1 LAADTFSEIW
11 DKLESAAANAPE
23 SGFLSQRILPGS
35 VFDIS
40 LALKRPYNK
49 RTVLITINKQ
59 NIISLGNYPQG
70 KGFSISQTVFSEDKR
85 DHATLELI
93 LEDQKYTDIFSSL
106 VEDIIGN
113 CTKESTERKMVQSF
127 FKRLQMWRHFL
138 EHYGSEGL
146 NEMQQRGLY
155 GELRFLRDFL
165 IPSLGVT
172 DAIMSW
178 RGPQKS
184 QHDFQVSGTAFEVKT
199 GSEKQPQK
207 IKVSSE
213 QQLDD
218 RGFNALFLNY
228 ISIKEL
234 VGSGETLPD
243 IIQDIKSQCLDNPN
257 ALVEFDNL
265 LILAGYLDSH
275 QEKYSQ
281 KGYTTRSSYIFRIK
295 EGFPRIIEKDLKTGV
310 GNVEYTIDLSACL
323 PHSIDTDDFR
333 SVLVGIKNGC

>member
-1 LAADTFSEIW
+1 MAADTFSKIW
-11 DKLESAAANAPE
+11 DKLEKATATAPD
-23 SGFLSQRILPGS
+23 SGFLSQRILPDS

-49 RTVLITINKQ
+49 RAVLITIKKQ
-59 NIISLGNYPQG
+59 NIINLGNYPQV
-70 KGFSISQTVFSEDKR
+70 KGFSINQTVFSEDKR
-85 DHATLELI
+85 DHVTLELI
-93 LEDQKYTDIFSSL
+93 LEDQKYTGIYSSL

-113 CTKESTERKMVQSF
+113 CTKESTEREMVQSL

-146 NEMQQRGLY
+146 NEIQQRGLY

-172 DAIMSW
+172 NAIMSW
-178 RGPQKS
+178 RGPQKA
-184 QHDFQVSGTAFEVKT
+184 QHDFQVSGIAFEVKT

-243 IIQDIKSQCLDNPN
+243 IIQDIKSQCLDNPS
-257 ALVEFDNL
+257 ALVEFENL
-265 LILAGYLDSH
+265 LILAGYLDLH

-281 KGYTTRSSYIFRIK
+281 KGYTIRSSYIFKIK

-323 PHSIDTDDFR
+323 SHIIDTNDFR
-333 SVLVGIKNGC
+333 NVLVGIKNGC